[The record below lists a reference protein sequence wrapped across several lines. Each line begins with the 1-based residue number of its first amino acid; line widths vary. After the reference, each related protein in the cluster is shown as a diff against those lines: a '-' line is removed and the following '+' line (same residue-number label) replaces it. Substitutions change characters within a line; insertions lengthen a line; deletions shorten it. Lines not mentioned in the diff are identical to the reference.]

1 MPSTLSPVEIY
12 RRISGGEAADLID
25 VRSPGEFAR
34 QHAAGARSL
43 PLDQLDPAAFLR
55 ERESA
60 NGRPIYLICQSGKR
74 AAMAADK
81 LVAAGCTNAVIVDG
95 GTVAWE
101 EAGLPCESTGRGVI
115 SLERQVRI
123 ATGVLVLTGIIL
135 AWSVNPQFIWLS
147 AFVGAGLIFAGIT
160 DFCGMGLLLAKMPW
174 NR

>member
-1 MPSTLSPVEIY
+1 MPSTLSPDEIY
-12 RRISGGEAADLID
+12 RRISGSEAGDLID
-25 VRSPGEFAR
+25 VRAPGEFSR

-43 PLDQLDPAAFLR
+43 PLDQLDPTAFLR
-55 ERESA
+55 ERENA
-60 NGRPIYLICQSGKR
+60 KGRPIYLICQSGKR

-81 LVAAGCTNAVIVDG
+81 LATAGCTDAVIVEG
-95 GTVAWE
+95 GTVAWA

-123 ATGVLVLTGIIL
+123 TTGVLVLAGIVL
-135 AWSVNPQFIWLS
+135 AWFVNPVFIWLS